1 MLPVLKL
8 RRYKIVT
15 ISLLVTFVFLFAA
28 NSVFAA
34 DPPSRRHIS
43 YRTQLGQ
50 DLDDD
55 HKPET
60 ATIRQ
65 IGPLYQVS
73 IHFTSGR
80 PKVHLTTRISQGVAG
95 LTFQTADV
103 NNDNKRDLLIVSATS
118 VQPIAVWLNQ
128 GRARFKRTNAAFFAG
143 VNRYTGSAY
152 HAKSNT
158 QPQPAGNLSVD
169 PLPQAIP
176 TEKYV
181 TVNNAA
187 ATLLCSHQLL
197 GPLDSLLRQE
207 PPRGPPPASV
217 A

>member
-1 MLPVLKL
+1 M
-8 RRYKIVT
+8 
-15 ISLLVTFVFLFAA
+15 SLLVTFVFLFAA
-28 NSVFAA
+28 NSLFAA
-34 DPPSRRHIS
+34 DSSSRRHIS

-118 VQPIAVWLNQ
+118 VRPIAVWLNQ
-128 GRARFKRTNAAFFAG
+128 GRARFKRTNADFFPG
-143 VNRYTGSAY
+143 GYTGSAY

-169 PLPQAIP
+169 PLPQATP

-187 ATLLCSHQLL
+187 ATLLCSRQLL
-197 GPLDSLLRQE
+197 RPLDSLLRQE